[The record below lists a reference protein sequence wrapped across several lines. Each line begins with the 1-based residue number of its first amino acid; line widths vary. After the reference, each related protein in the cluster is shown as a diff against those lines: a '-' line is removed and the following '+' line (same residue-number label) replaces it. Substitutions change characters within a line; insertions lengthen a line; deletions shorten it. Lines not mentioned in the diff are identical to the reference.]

1 MLRSVF
7 WIALFYG
14 LTRMLCADTDQ
25 HAFLYGAIFALSGAL
40 LAFFDET
47 VSD

>member
-1 MLRSVF
+1 MKALF

-14 LTRMLCADTDQ
+14 LTRSLCADDLR
-25 HAFLYGAIFALSGAL
+25 HVMLYGAIFALSGAL
-40 LAFFDET
+40 LAFFDEL